1 MFFSETQR
9 EIVFT
14 FYYFYKFNN
23 DEEGKQFTVSIPRIS
38 TIQNIGNQPI
48 DDNIKSGNEKVCP
61 SLSKLVQVYGLR
73 MRKLHLPYF
82 PRHNTIFHRFI
93 FRTSPFYRLKFKV
106 ERFPR

>member
-14 FYYFYKFNN
+14 FYYFCKFNN

-61 SLSKLVQVYGLR
+61 SLSKLVQACPSLR
-73 MRKLHLPYF
+73 VENEETTLTLFLPSQHYLSSLYI
-82 PRHNTIFHRFI
+82 PYQSIL
-93 FRTSPFYRLKFKV
+93 SA
-106 ERFPR
+106 